1 MERFTKS
8 RITTFA
14 AAGVLA
20 VGITAAVTTF
30 AASTEDDAPE
40 IPVPSPTFEAGRAGT
55 SY

>member
-30 AASTEDDAPE
+30 AASTEDEPE
-40 IPVPSPTFEAGRAGT
+40 IPAPSPTVEAA
-55 SY
+55 Y